1 MRMDRHWRCAVGFV
15 SWRWMPLD
23 TMESRPILQF
33 RDDDGKKLS
42 AIEESLFR
50 IIIVNK
56 DSMITRT
63 FEYLR
68 EESL

>member
-23 TMESRPILQF
+23 TMESRPIVQF
-33 RDDDGKKLS
+33 RDGDGKKLL

>member
-1 MRMDRHWRCAVGFV
+1 
-15 SWRWMPLD
+15 MPLD
-23 TMESRPILQF
+23 TMESRPIVQF
-33 RDDDGKKLS
+33 RDGDGKKLL

-68 EESL
+68 EESS